1 MIDISQFSG
10 PLEHCVV
17 NEQKTALVTT
27 KVLSKQ
33 NVTSSDNRLLLDSF
47 ETEQALSLM
56 LEFAENEGLLLNQ
69 SIAVI
74 ADDSLGNYESVIT
87 GLVEP
92 LRELDYD
99 PEFHFLNC
107 EGGILCNAGM
117 EVVIDA
123 LAENPPD
130 VLFPTLNPIS
140 LPEFLSQMLQ
150 SGIPKPQIIQSAF
163 NYQDDEQSTNH
174 IFNYGG
180 SRVADYYN
188 GAIIFSY
195 PYVEMQRI
203 KEGQFSPFEEMCI
216 DEYLRVSDLDQHI
229 VDKRRTETVLRLSLI
244 HI

>member
-1 MIDISQFSG
+1 MKAFNIDISTLGNIACINATKEIPSVIVIDISQFSG

-33 NVTSSDNRLLLDSF
+33 NVTSSDYRLLLDSF
-47 ETEQALSLM
+47 ETEQAFSLM

-123 LAENPPD
+123 LAENPRNATPY
-130 VLFPTLNPIS
+130 LNLNSWLHDLRIS
-140 LPEFLSQMLQ
+140 
-150 SGIPKPQIIQSAF
+150 
-163 NYQDDEQSTNH
+163 
-174 IFNYGG
+174 
-180 SRVADYYN
+180 
-188 GAIIFSY
+188 
-195 PYVEMQRI
+195 
-203 KEGQFSPFEEMCI
+203 
-216 DEYLRVSDLDQHI
+216 
-229 VDKRRTETVLRLSLI
+229 
-244 HI
+244 